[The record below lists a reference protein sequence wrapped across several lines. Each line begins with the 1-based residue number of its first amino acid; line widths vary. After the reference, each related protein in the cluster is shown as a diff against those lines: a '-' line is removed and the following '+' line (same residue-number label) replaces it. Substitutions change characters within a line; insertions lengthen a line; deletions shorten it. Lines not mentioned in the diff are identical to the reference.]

1 MNSYLF
7 KIKHTIPYCLMVTT
21 VVAVVYGLL
30 RWIITFVLEI
40 TVIKSEVWAA
50 YLPCVLGLVIFWFS
64 LRKRFWIIRESI
76 GRQGDWRW
84 ILQFVQ
90 LLLMIVMMYLAQS
103 YVATHFM
110 QLQSVNSI
118 TQIDPKSS
126 NMYYDIQEFGVKNS
140 TVRRYIENR
149 TIPRRYSSGLR
160 FSMYAVFQFSEAQNT
175 WYGLKHSKTVNH
187 GNDDVLQ
194 RDYEEFIDSCNSM
207 IASHDFGRY
216 SSFKRSVPSDDH
228 DGFVRAVR
236 SQSQGEVNEADI
248 VILTP
253 MVSGYV
259 DDSGDTLIWM
269 LSVLGIW
276 LALMLLLLVKAPI
289 NDKLLTKQLTLRKTN
304 PKNGEDPSD
313 LLRTMFIPD
322 RKNWSLVLIFD
333 AIILY
338 FIAMTLCGIN
348 PMTPSSEEIYEWG
361 ALRGYSLHNGEW
373 WRVVTSMFMH
383 GNIVHLIVNL
393 VSFGLVTL
401 FAMGMFG
408 YHRLAIIF
416 MVSGIC
422 GAVAAASLFE
432 GTYVGASGGIMGL
445 MGATMICYVRY
456 NSSVIPHDGK
466 WWVILT
472 TLFTLLL
479 GISSGVSN
487 TAHIVGLVIGATL
500 GMVLFKVPPTK
511 RRRISRKRPTLKP
524 AQKPVEMGESDGQDI
539 IIRHSML
546 KNVLLS
552 IGSMAMAAGAVF
564 ILIHSS
570 DPLKITISICGCLFF
585 GVGSVVML
593 VSLSRQKSVIVIR
606 TDGFQYKESLSSL
619 RFVSWGEVDSISIWT
634 IRGSD
639 IICVSVKDRELF
651 ESRLPKRHR
660 IMSRAFSSLPPIQI
674 PASMVNASAIHMVQ
688 LMTERMERYNEA
700 LK

>member
-7 KIKHTIPYCLMVTT
+7 KIKHTIPYCLIVTT
-21 VVAVVYGLL
+21 VAAVVYGLL

-50 YLPCVLGLVIFWFS
+50 YLPCVLGLVVFWFS

-84 ILQFVQ
+84 MLQFAQ
-90 LLLMIVMMYLAQS
+90 LLSLISMMYLAQS
-103 YVATHFM
+103 YVATHLM
-110 QLQSVNSI
+110 QLQSVDNI
-118 TQIDPKSS
+118 TQVDPKGP
-126 NMYYDIQEFGVKNS
+126 NVYYDIQEFGVRHS
-140 TVRRYIENR
+140 TIRRYIESR
-149 TIPRRYSSGLR
+149 TIPRRYSSDLR
-160 FSMYAVFQFSEAQNT
+160 FSMYAVFQFSEAQNV
-175 WYGLKHSKTVNH
+175 WYGLKHSETAH
-187 GNDDVLQ
+187 RSNDNVLQ
-194 RDYEEFIDSCNSM
+194 RDYQEFIDSCNSM

-228 DGFVRAVR
+228 DGFVRAVI
-236 SQSQGEVNEADI
+236 SQSEGEVNKSDI

-253 MVSGYV
+253 MTDGYV
-259 DDSGDTLIWM
+259 DDNGNTLIWV
-269 LSVLGIW
+269 LRVLGIW

-289 NDKLLTKQLTLRKTN
+289 NDKLLTKQLTLRKTK
-304 PKNGEDPSD
+304 PKNGNDSSD

-322 RKNWSLVLIFD
+322 RKNWPLTLIFD

-338 FIAMTLCGIN
+338 FVTMTLCGVN

-373 WRVVTSMFMH
+373 WRVITSMFMH
-383 GNIVHLIVNL
+383 GNIVHLIANL

-401 FAMGMFG
+401 FAVGIFG
-408 YHRLAIIF
+408 YHRLAAIF

-456 NSSVIPHDGK
+456 DCSVIPHDGK

-472 TLFTLLL
+472 TFFTLLL

-487 TAHIVGLVIGATL
+487 TAHIIGLVIGATL
-500 GMVLFKVPPTK
+500 GMVLFKAPPAK
-511 RRRISRKRPTLKP
+511 RRRISKKGPTNQPITEL
-524 AQKPVEMGESDGQDI
+524 VEMGESDGQDI
-539 IIRHSML
+539 IIHHSML

-570 DPLKITISICGCLFF
+570 DPIKITISICGCLFF

-593 VSLSRQKSVIVIR
+593 VSLSRQKSVLVIR
-606 TDGFQYKESLSSL
+606 TDGFQYKESLSTL
-619 RFVSWGEVDSISIWT
+619 RFVSWGEVDSISLWT
-634 IRGSD
+634 IRGGD
-639 IICVSVKDRELF
+639 IICVSVKNRELF

-674 PASMVNASAIHMVQ
+674 PASMVNSSAIQMVQ